1 MFFIQKVLDKFDY
14 GKVEKEE
21 KKEAQKL
28 RHENR
33 KVSLELQEVQDE
45 LALLELTHEQVT
57 SERDEL
63 KQREKKQEDAMLKLK
78 TPQKDVNKQILQELG
93 TGYDMQ
99 ISKMD
104 QQIRKLNERLES
116 ERTSHI
122 DEVAKLKDE
131 LDVSNESIL
140 TLQNASETL
149 ELYKKRIEDT
159 QDLKKKNKDLH
170 EINEQLLEKIRR

>member
-1 MFFIQKVLDKFDY
+1 
-14 GKVEKEE
+14 
-21 KKEAQKL
+21 
-28 RHENR
+28 
-33 KVSLELQEVQDE
+33 
-45 LALLELTHEQVT
+45 
-57 SERDEL
+57 
-63 KQREKKQEDAMLKLK
+63 MLKLK